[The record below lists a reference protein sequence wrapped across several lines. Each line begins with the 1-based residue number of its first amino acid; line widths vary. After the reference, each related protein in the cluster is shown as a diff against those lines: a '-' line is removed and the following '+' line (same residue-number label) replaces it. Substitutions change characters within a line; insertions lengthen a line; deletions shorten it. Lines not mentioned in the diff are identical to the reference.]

1 MSNDAATLEVDTR
14 YRDSA
19 LPVDERV
26 EILLS
31 QMTLA
36 EKAGLFFQT
45 MISMGPDGELGRER
59 RGAPRRPVGGR
70 ARPGKLPFD
79 VPRSM
84 AAVEASRPD
93 VPFDTVSTPWTRSSA
108 SATASRC

>member
-1 MSNDAATLEVDTR
+1 MSNDAAPLEVDTR

-36 EKAGLFFQT
+36 EKAGPFFQ
-45 MISMGPDGELGRER
+45 MISMGPGITTGCALRHR
-59 RGAPRRPVGGR
+59 V
-70 ARPGKLPFD
+70 
-79 VPRSM
+79 
-84 AAVEASRPD
+84 
-93 VPFDTVSTPWTRSSA
+93 DTVDPLFRFGHGLTL
-108 SATASRC
+108 

>member
-45 MISMGPDGELGRER
+45 MISMGPGITTGCALRH
-59 RGAPRRPVGGR
+59 PV
-70 ARPGKLPFD
+70 
-79 VPRSM
+79 
-84 AAVEASRPD
+84 
-93 VPFDTVSTPWTRSSA
+93 DTVDPLFRFGHGLTL
-108 SATASRC
+108 

>member
-14 YRDSA
+14 YRNSA
-19 LPVDERV
+19 LPIDERV

-70 ARPGKLPFD
+70 ARPGK
-79 VPRSM
+79 
-84 AAVEASRPD
+84 AAVQRPPQHGGGRGITTGCALRHR
-93 VPFDTVSTPWTRSSA
+93 VDTVDPLFRFGHGLTL
-108 SATASRC
+108 

>member
-45 MISMGPDGELGRER
+45 MISMGPGITTGCALRH
-59 RGAPRRPVGGR
+59 RRPALPLRPRPHAVA
-70 ARPGKLPFD
+70 ARNRP
-79 VPRSM
+79 
-84 AAVEASRPD
+84 VE
-93 VPFDTVSTPWTRSSA
+93 VIST
-108 SATASRC
+108 